1 MKLLVIL
8 FLFLIFILFI
18 PIKLKT
24 KLVFNLF
31 KNNGFVS
38 VYFFSFKIM
47 LRRWHFEPRK
57 IVLEDYY
64 EKKKDIL
71 IWFKK
76 NEKEKNIFSDIF
88 FDELLLKIKIKSLK
102 FYSNF
107 GFKNNIISTVYFT
120 GLLKIFTGVLKS
132 LILNIKK
139 VKNMEV
145 MLFPNF
151 LKNNSMLCFSLVIQ
165 INLFIILSCLTVG
178 ILKVIKRGVKNGN

>member
-47 LRRWHFEPRK
+47 LRRWRFEPRK

-88 FDELLLKIKIKSLK
+88 FDELLLRIKIKSLK

-107 GFKNNIISTVYFT
+107 GFKDNIISTVYFA
-120 GLLKIFTGVLKS
+120 GLLKICTGVLKS